1 MKLSIFCYSLL
12 TIILSVG
19 CNTAAEGQVPKE
31 VKTTFKNMYPK
42 ENDPDWHKD
51 KNGNFESNFKKDG
64 EHYKA
69 DFSPEGQ
76 WLETERR
83 ISKKDLPDAIK
94 EKIDKDF
101 KDYEL
106 VEIEEVDHNSKGRFY
121 DLEFK
126 IDGEKKDVEFNA
138 QGSIIN

>member
-1 MKLSIFCYSLL
+1 MKLSLLCYSLIAMTL
-12 TIILSVG
+12 IVG
-19 CNTAAEGQVPKE
+19 CNSAAEGQVPKE
-31 VKTTFKNMYPK
+31 VKTAFKDKYPN

-64 EHYKA
+64 KHYKA

-94 EKIDKDF
+94 EKIEKEF
-101 KDYEL
+101 KEYKL

-126 IDGEKKDVEFNA
+126 KDGEKQDIEFNA
-138 QGSIIN
+138 QGNIIN

>member
-1 MKLSIFCYSLL
+1 MKLSIFCYSLMAM
-12 TIILSVG
+12 ILFAG
-19 CNTAAEGQVPKE
+19 CNTTAKGQVPKE
-31 VKTTFKNMYPK
+31 VKATFKSMYPK

-64 EHYKA
+64 KHYKA
-69 DFSPEGQ
+69 DFSPDGK

-83 ISKKDLPDAIK
+83 ILKKDLPNVIR

-101 KDYEL
+101 KDYKL

-121 DLEFK
+121 DVELK
-126 IDGEKKDVEFNA
+126 KDGKKKDVEFNA
-138 QGSIIN
+138 QGNIIN